1 MKIIAINGSPRKN
14 WNTATLLNQALA
26 GAASAGA
33 ETELIHLYPLN
44 FKGCASCF
52 CCKRTGAKRVCALR
66 DDLAPVLE
74 KLCGAD
80 AAIFGSPIYLMSVT
94 SELKACLERFVY
106 PYITYMKEKA
116 SHFPRRLPIAFIYT
130 SGAPQGLIE
139 QVRAGLNPCEGLMD
153 RVFYEKPETL
163 FSYNTWQFQ
172 DYDQYE
178 HSAFDLK
185 DKARQKAE
193 QFPRDCEAAR
203 KLGTRLAARAKELAV
218 G

>member
-14 WNTATLLNQALA
+14 WNTAALLKRALE
-26 GAASAGA
+26 GAASVGA

-44 FKGCASCF
+44 FMGCASCF
-52 CCKRTGAKRVCALR
+52 SCKRIGAVRVCALR

-74 KLCGAD
+74 KLGSAD
-80 AAIFGSPIYLMSVT
+80 AVIFGSPVYLMSVT

-116 SHFPRRLPIAFIYT
+116 SHFPRRLPTAFIYT
-130 SGAPQGLIE
+130 SGAPRGLIE

-153 RVFYEKPETL
+153 RVFYEKPEAL

-172 DYDQYE
+172 DYDKYE
-178 HSAFDLK
+178 HSAFDLG
-185 DKARQKAE
+185 DKAKQKDE

-203 KLGTRLAARAKELAV
+203 QLGARLAQRAKELAS